1 MLMLHLA
8 QSTAVLK
15 PKPKC
20 AASMAAAFL
29 PSHFYKM
36 KFALPINKVAWCQV
50 QSGHVEREV

>member
-1 MLMLHLA
+1 
-8 QSTAVLK
+8 
-15 PKPKC
+15 
-20 AASMAAAFL
+20 MAAAFL